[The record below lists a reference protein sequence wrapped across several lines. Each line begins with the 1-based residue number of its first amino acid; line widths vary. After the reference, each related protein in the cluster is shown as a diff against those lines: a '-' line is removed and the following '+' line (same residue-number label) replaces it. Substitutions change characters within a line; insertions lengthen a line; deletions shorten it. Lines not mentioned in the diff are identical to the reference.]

1 MIFMEIGS
9 FIELQFPNG
18 KEFYKGNKNII
29 RLNSGRAA
37 IWHAFRIT
45 GCERI
50 WIPYYQCDSV
60 RNFLLKKDV
69 KIKFYYISDDFT
81 PIDLF
86 PEEDE
91 AILLVN
97 YYGVMS
103 STRMKEL
110 SRRYNHVIIDNSQAF
125 FCKPLRKSLSVYS
138 ARKFIGAPD
147 GAYVI
152 GEDAE
157 QYAGDYEQCFSSDT
171 ANFLLQRIEYGCEGK
186 TYESRMVNEHRIDR
200 EDIKLMSKLT
210 RTILDGTDYEFIRKK
225 RRENFAFAQKIF
237 GDINKLNPVK
247 YYADDCVPMVYPLL
261 IEDDSLLD
269 KLLKSKHF
277 QGHWWSY
284 LLGEIPEDTI
294 EYWISRYVIP
304 ITIDQRY
311 GKTELEYIRKIIIS
325 NTEI

>member
-9 FIELQFPNG
+9 FIELQFSNG

-69 KIKFYYISDDFT
+69 KIKFYYISDDFM
-81 PIDLF
+81 PINLF

-110 SRRYNHVIIDNSQAF
+110 SRKYDHVIIDNSQAF